1 MRTVKYSTRTVRRKR
16 LQVKDAPVVQLRD
29 VSVFPDDAVLKKTL
43 GRSFAWYAR
52 LLRLFAANDML
63 PEWRYYRDGNA
74 WLCKVQKRKK
84 TIVWMSAWTGYL
96 KTTIYFPAKY
106 LEQVLALDISEE
118 LKESIR
124 SSKLRACVVAISN
137 RAAFA
142 EFEKAMLLKLQ
153 CK

>member
-1 MRTVKYSTRTVRRKR
+1 MNDTPTI
-16 LQVKDAPVVQLRD
+16 QLRE

-43 GRSFAWYAR
+43 GRSFGWYVK
-52 LLRLFAANDML
+52 LLHLFAANEML
-63 PEWRYYRDGNA
+63 HEWRYYRDGNA
-74 WLCKVQKRKK
+74 WLCKVQKKKK

-106 LEQVLALDISEE
+106 LELVCALDISEE
-118 LKESIR
+118 LKKSVR

-137 RAAFA
+137 KASFA
-142 EFEKAMLLKLQ
+142 EFEKVMQLKLQ